1 MKVINPIWVRFYQQP
16 LCFKNRDDLYLK
28 GNWWMNA
35 NESRFGYTIEYC
47 ANSTENNNW
56 CKTMDDTDIWLKSH
70 SEYFMAQSTRVN
82 SKMWAEDFVIEE
94 SEDYYPTT

>member
-1 MKVINPIWVRFYQQP
+1 
-16 LCFKNRDDLYLK
+16 
-28 GNWWMNA
+28 MNA

-82 SKMWAEDFVIEE
+82 SKMWAEDFIIEE